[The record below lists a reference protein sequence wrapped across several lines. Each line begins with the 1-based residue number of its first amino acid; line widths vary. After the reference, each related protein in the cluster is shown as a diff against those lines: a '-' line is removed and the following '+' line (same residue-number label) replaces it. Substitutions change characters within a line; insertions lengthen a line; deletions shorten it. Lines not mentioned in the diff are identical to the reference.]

1 MHNLTIKLR
10 LALSFGLLALLILV
24 ISMTSVIKMQTMQ
37 EALREITAENDLAI
51 DYAHELRNALDGRA
65 IAVRDIVLAKDS
77 NSRAQALEDLKNH
90 RKAFMEYH
98 DKFFALLTMTH
109 GTQEEHQQ
117 LANVKDLND
126 PIKEKVDL
134 IVRATQENNQA
145 EIINLFSVTNK
156 LVEEQRSNLESL
168 IQIEEK
174 INQEAISRAK
184 DALETAIIIMLS
196 LLAICTLIAG
206 VSAYTTTNSITQ
218 PISHLLHTLTYVAK
232 GDLTVNLV
240 PSGQN
245 EITELEVGV
254 KNMIKDLRQNV
265 TQMREN
271 AVSVKQT
278 SHTLSAAAEQVRAAS
293 DTQSQSSESMAAALE
308 EMYVSIGQ
316 VSSLSDNA
324 RALAEESSQNA
335 SLGSNHI
342 NSMVQEI
349 NNIANIISETVT
361 HSQELGQESERI
373 SSIISVIKGV
383 AEQTN
388 LLALNAA
395 IEAARAG
402 EMGRGFAVVADEVRQ
417 LAERSANSAQE
428 ITLMVKSIQER
439 IRAMLVRMEAT
450 VNRINEGKSLALISE
465 NAMHSIENGAKQVTD
480 VVDNVSLAL
489 KEQTIAGKE
498 IASRVEHINMVAG
511 ENTAAVSSV
520 ANTAKELSQLATQ
533 LMDSVAGFRINA

>member
-1 MHNLTIKLR
+1 M
-10 LALSFGLLALLILV
+10 F
-24 ISMTSVIKMQTMQ
+24 
-37 EALREITAENDLAI
+37 
-51 DYAHELRNALDGRA
+51 
-65 IAVRDIVLAKDS
+65 
-77 NSRAQALEDLKNH
+77 
-90 RKAFMEYH
+90 
-98 DKFFALLTMTH
+98 
-109 GTQEEHQQ
+109 
-117 LANVKDLND
+117 
-126 PIKEKVDL
+126 
-134 IVRATQENNQA
+134 
-145 EIINLFSVTNK
+145 
-156 LVEEQRSNLESL
+156 
-168 IQIEEK
+168 
-174 INQEAISRAK
+174 
-184 DALETAIIIMLS
+184 
-196 LLAICTLIAG
+196 CTLIAAI
-206 VSAYTTTNSITQ
+206 SAYTTTSSITQ
-218 PISHLLHTLTYVAK
+218 PISHLLNTLTYVAK

-240 PSGQN
+240 PSGKN
-245 EITELEVGV
+245 EITDLEVGV
-254 KNMIKDLRQNV
+254 KNMIQDLRQNV

-271 AVSVKQT
+271 AFSVKQT

-349 NNIANIISETVT
+349 NNIAHIISETVKY
-361 HSQELGQESERI
+361 SQELGEESERI

-489 KEQTIAGKE
+489 REQTIAGKE
-498 IASRVEHINMVAG
+498 IASRVEHINMVADRK
-511 ENTAAVSSV
+511 SV
-520 ANTAKELSQLATQ
+520 
-533 LMDSVAGFRINA
+533 V